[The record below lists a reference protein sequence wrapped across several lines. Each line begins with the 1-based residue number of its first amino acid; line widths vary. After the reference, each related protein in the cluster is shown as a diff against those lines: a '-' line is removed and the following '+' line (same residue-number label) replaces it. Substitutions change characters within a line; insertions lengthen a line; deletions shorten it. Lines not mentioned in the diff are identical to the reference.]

1 MRLGEGEDVAG
12 VAMFLA
18 TDDSAYVSGQTVY
31 ADGGRAGLNYS
42 LPVPE
47 AL

>member
-1 MRLGEGEDVAG
+1 MWPVWPCSWLR
-12 VAMFLA
+12 MI
-18 TDDSAYVSGQTVY
+18 SAYVSGQTVY